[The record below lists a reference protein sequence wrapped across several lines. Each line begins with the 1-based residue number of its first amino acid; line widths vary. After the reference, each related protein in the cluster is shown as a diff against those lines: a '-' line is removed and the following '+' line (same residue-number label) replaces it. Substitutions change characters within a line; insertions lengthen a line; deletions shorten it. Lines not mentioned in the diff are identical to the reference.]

1 MLTLK
6 TKVNEIN
13 KVGMAIAGRLRRLNI
28 KTVEGVL
35 MHIPFRYDDFSNTAK
50 IDELVAGEPATIK
63 GVIELMSSR
72 RARNRKLTITEAL
85 ITDDTGSIKVI
96 WFNQPYLSKMFNK
109 GDEII
114 LAGKVSGELLA
125 QQMNNPSYEKV
136 KEITTHTGRL
146 VPIYSTTEKLTQKQ
160 IRFIAQSCLPAL
172 DNLSDWLPDTIK
184 EENDLIDLA
193 EAIKQIHFPENEEA
207 LKIAQNRLQ
216 FNEIFLLQLQQQLV
230 KNALNENNAPII
242 KFKQD
247 EIKDFVKSL
256 PFTLTP
262 DQKKAGWEIIQNMDS
277 KNPMNRLLD
286 GDVGSG
292 KTVVA
297 ILAAYSAMINN
308 FQVALMAPT
317 TILAQQ
323 HIQTIKKLLPNNKFS
338 YCLLTLKDA
347 FLYKGNKITELKKKE
362 LIQIIKEGKVDLI
375 IGTHAL
381 IQKTVEYDNLGLVI
395 IDEQHRFG
403 VDQRKALRDK
413 SGDPKTM
420 PHFLS
425 MTATPIPRTLAL
437 ALYGDLDIS
446 LIKTMPSGRQK
457 IITEIIPPLDRT
469 KSYEFINKQIHNG
482 RQVFVIC
489 PLIDPSDKLGVKS
502 VTEEFTHLNDEV
514 FPHLNIGLL
523 HGKLKPEEKTSIM
536 EDFKNNKIQILVST
550 SVVEVG
556 VDIPNATVMMI
567 EGAERFGLA
576 QMHQFRGRVGRGKHQ
591 SYCYLFTDS
600 DTPKTISR
608 LKALVDNYDGFAL
621 AERDL
626 KFRGGGTIY
635 GTDQSGFGN
644 QFIVNA
650 LQNITLLKKAQ
661 TAAQNLLNDNPKL
674 KQYPLLK
681 KKMDKIM
688 DKMHME

>member
-6 TKVNEIN
+6 TRVSEIN
-13 KVGMAIAGRLRRLNI
+13 KVGQAIAGRLRRLNI
-28 KTVEGVL
+28 KTVEDVL
-35 MHIPFRYDDFSNTAK
+35 WHIPFRYDDFSNLAK
-50 IDELVAGEPATIK
+50 IEDLEKDQSATIQ
-63 GVIELMSSR
+63 GTIELLSSR

-85 ITDDTGSIKVI
+85 ISDDTGSLKVI
-96 WFNQPYLSKMFNK
+96 WFNQPYLSKMFQK
-109 GDEII
+109 GDQIL
-114 LAGKVSGELLA
+114 LAGKVSGDLLA

-136 KEITTHTGRL
+136 KEVTTHTGRL
-146 VPIYSTTEKLTQKQ
+146 VPIYSTTDKLTQKQ

-172 DNLSDWLPDTIK
+172 EKLIDWLPEDIRM
-184 EENDLIDLA
+184 ENELIDLA
-193 EAIKQIHFPENEEA
+193 EALEQIHFPENEQA
-207 LKIAQNRLQ
+207 LKKAQERLQ
-216 FNEIFLLQLQQQLV
+216 FNEIFILQLQQQMV
-230 KNALNENNAPII
+230 KRALKENIAPQIT
-242 KFKQD
+242 FKQK
-247 EIKDFVKSL
+247 EIKTFVDNL

-262 DQKKAGWEIIQNMDS
+262 DQKKSGWEIIQSMENTA
-277 KNPMNRLLD
+277 PMNRLLD

-297 ILAAYSAMINN
+297 ILAAYNTIINN

-323 HIQTIKKLLPNNKFS
+323 HIQTIEKLILDKNIS
-338 YCLLTLKDA
+338 YCLLTLKDSV
-347 FLYKGNKITELKKKE
+347 LYENGIKKEMPKKE
-362 LIQIIKEGKVDLI
+362 LLKYIMDGRVGLI
-375 IGTHAL
+375 IGTHTL
-381 IQKTVEYDNLGLVI
+381 IQKDIEFKNLGLVI

-446 LIKTMPSGRQK
+446 LIKSMPTGRQK
-457 IITEIIPPLDRT
+457 IITNIIPPADRN
-469 KSYEFINKQIHNG
+469 KSYDFINEQIKSG
-482 RQVFVIC
+482 RQIFVIC

-502 VTEEFTHLNDEV
+502 VTEEFEHLDKEV
-514 FPHLNIGLL
+514 FPHLQIGLL
-523 HGKLKPEEKTSIM
+523 HGKLKPEEKNRIM
-536 EDFKNNKIQILVST
+536 SDFKNNTIKILVST

-576 QMHQFRGRVGRGKHQ
+576 QLHQFRGRVGRGEYQ

-600 DTPKTISR
+600 DTSKTISR
-608 LKALVDNYDGFAL
+608 LNALVNNYDGFTL

-626 KFRGGGTIY
+626 KFRGGGNIY
-635 GTDQSGFGN
+635 GTSQSGFAN
-644 QFIVNA
+644 QFVMHA
-650 LQNITLLKKAQ
+650 LQNIELLKKAQ
-661 TAAQNLLNDNPKL
+661 TAAQTILDNDISL
-674 KQYPLLK
+674 KQFPKLK
-681 KKMDKIM
+681 KKMDAIVAAT
-688 DKMHME
+688 HME

>member
-6 TKVNEIN
+6 TRVSEIN
-13 KVGMAIAGRLRRLNI
+13 KVGQAIAGRLRRLNI
-28 KTVEGVL
+28 KTVEDVL
-35 MHIPFRYDDFSNTAK
+35 WHIPFRYDDFSNLAK
-50 IDELVAGEPATIK
+50 IEDLEKDQSATIQ
-63 GVIELMSSR
+63 GTIELLSSR

-85 ITDDTGSIKVI
+85 ISDDTGSLKVI
-96 WFNQPYLSKMFNK
+96 WFNQPYLSKMFQK
-109 GDEII
+109 GDQIL
-114 LAGKVSGELLA
+114 LAGKVSGDLLA

-136 KEITTHTGRL
+136 KEVTTHTGRL
-146 VPIYSTTEKLTQKQ
+146 VPIYSTTDKLTQKQ

-172 DNLSDWLPDTIK
+172 EKLIDWLPEDIRM
-184 EENDLIDLA
+184 ENELIDLA
-193 EAIKQIHFPENEEA
+193 EALEQIHFPENEQA
-207 LKIAQNRLQ
+207 LKKAQERLQ
-216 FNEIFLLQLQQQLV
+216 FNEIFILQLQQQMV
-230 KNALNENNAPII
+230 KRALKENIAPQIT
-242 KFKQD
+242 FKQK
-247 EIKDFVKSL
+247 EIKTFVDNL

-262 DQKKAGWEIIQNMDS
+262 DQKKSGWEIIQSMENTA
-277 KNPMNRLLD
+277 PMNRLLD

-297 ILAAYSAMINN
+297 ILAAYNTIINN

-323 HIQTIKKLLPNNKFS
+323 HIQTIEKLILDKNIS
-338 YCLLTLKDA
+338 YCLLTLKDSV
-347 FLYKGNKITELKKKE
+347 LYENGIKKEMPKKE
-362 LIQIIKEGKVDLI
+362 LLKYIMDGRVGLI
-375 IGTHAL
+375 IGTHTL
-381 IQKTVEYDNLGLVI
+381 IQKDIEFKNLGLVI

-446 LIKTMPSGRQK
+446 LIKSMPTGRQK
-457 IITEIIPPLDRT
+457 IITNIIPPADRN
-469 KSYEFINKQIHNG
+469 KSYDFINEQIKSG
-482 RQVFVIC
+482 RQIFVIC

-502 VTEEFTHLNDEV
+502 VTEEFEHLDKEV
-514 FPHLNIGLL
+514 FPHLQIGLL
-523 HGKLKPEEKTSIM
+523 HGKLKPEEKNRIM
-536 EDFKNNKIQILVST
+536 SDFKNNTIKILVST

-576 QMHQFRGRVGRGKHQ
+576 QLHQFRGRVGRGEYQ

-600 DTPKTISR
+600 DTSKTISR
-608 LKALVDNYDGFAL
+608 LNALVNNYDGFTL

-626 KFRGGGTIY
+626 KFRGGGNIY
-635 GTDQSGFGN
+635 GTSQSGFAN
-644 QFIVNA
+644 QFVMHA
-650 LQNITLLKKAQ
+650 LQNIELLKKAQ
-661 TAAQNLLNDNPKL
+661 TAARNLLDNDISLKYFPK
-674 KQYPLLK
+674 LK
-681 KKMDKIM
+681 KKMDAIIATT
-688 DKMHME
+688 HME

>member
-6 TKVNEIN
+6 TKVSEIN
-13 KVGMAIAGRLRRLNI
+13 KVGQAIAGRLRRLNI
-28 KTVEGVL
+28 KTVEDVL
-35 MHIPFRYDDFSNTAK
+35 WHIPFRYDDFSNLAK
-50 IDELVAGEPATIK
+50 IEDLEKDQSATIQ
-63 GVIELMSSR
+63 GTIELLSSR

-85 ITDDTGSIKVI
+85 ISDDTGSLKVI
-96 WFNQPYLSKMFNK
+96 WFNQPYLSKMFQK
-109 GDEII
+109 GDQIL
-114 LAGKVSGELLA
+114 LAGKVSGDLLA

-172 DNLSDWLPDTIK
+172 EKLVDWLPEDIRM
-184 EENDLIDLA
+184 ENELIDLA
-193 EAIKQIHFPENEEA
+193 EALEQIHFPENKLA
-207 LKIAQNRLQ
+207 LKAAQERLQ
-216 FNEIFLLQLQQQLV
+216 FNEIFILQLQQQMVKHALQENIAPKITFKQKEV
-230 KNALNENNAPII
+230 KN
-242 KFKQD
+242 
-247 EIKDFVKSL
+247 FVDNL
-256 PFTLTP
+256 PFTLTL
-262 DQKKAGWEIIQNMDS
+262 DQKKSGWEIIQSMDS
-277 KNPMNRLLD
+277 TSPMNRLLD

-297 ILAAYSAMINN
+297 ILAAYNAIINN

-323 HIQTIKKLLPNNKFS
+323 HIQTIKKLILDNNIS
-338 YCLLTLKDA
+338 YCLLTLKDSV
-347 FLYKGNKITELKKKE
+347 LYKNGIKKEMPKKE
-362 LIQIIKEGKVDLI
+362 LLKSIMEGKVDLI
-375 IGTHAL
+375 IGTHTL
-381 IQKTVEYDNLGLVI
+381 IQKDIEFKNLGLVI

-446 LIKTMPSGRQK
+446 LIKSMPTGRQK
-457 IITEIIPPLDRT
+457 IITNIIPPADRN
-469 KSYEFINKQIHNG
+469 KSYNFINEQIKSG
-482 RQVFVIC
+482 RQIFVIC

-502 VTEEFTHLNDEV
+502 VTEEYEHLDKEV
-514 FPHLNIGLL
+514 FPHLQIGLL
-523 HGKLKPEEKTSIM
+523 HGKLKPEEKNSIM
-536 EDFKNNKIQILVST
+536 SDFKNNIIKILVST

-576 QMHQFRGRVGRGKHQ
+576 QLHQFRGRVGRGEYQ

-626 KFRGGGTIY
+626 KFRGGGNIY
-635 GTDQSGFGN
+635 GTSQSGFAN
-644 QFIVNA
+644 QFVMHA
-650 LQNITLLKKAQ
+650 LQNIELLKKAQ
-661 TAAQNLLNDNPKL
+661 TAAQTILNNDVSL
-674 KQYPLLK
+674 KQFPKLK
-681 KKMDKIM
+681 KKMDAIIAAT
-688 DKMHME
+688 HME

>member
-1 MLTLK
+1 MITLK

-13 KVGMAIAGRLRRLNI
+13 RIGMAVAGRLRRLNI
-28 KTVEGVL
+28 KTVEDIL
-35 MHIPFRYDDFSNTAK
+35 WHLPFRYDDFSNMAK
-50 IDELVAGEPATIK
+50 IDELIPDQPATIQ
-63 GVIELMSSR
+63 GTIELLSSR
-72 RARNRKLTITEAL
+72 RARNRKLTLTEAL
-85 ITDDTGSIKVI
+85 VTDDTGSIKVI
-96 WFNQPYLSKMFNK
+96 WFNQPYISKMFKK
-109 GDEII
+109 GDQII
-114 LAGKVSGELLA
+114 LAGKVTGELLA
-125 QQMNNPSYEKV
+125 QQMSNPSYEKV

-172 DNLSDWLPDTIK
+172 EKMTDWLPEKIREDN
-184 EENDLIDLA
+184 ELIDLA
-193 EAIKQIHFPENEEA
+193 EALEQIHFPENELA
-207 LKIAQNRLQ
+207 LKAAQERLQ
-216 FNEIFLLQLQQQLV
+216 FNEIFLLQLQQQMI
-230 KNALNENNAPII
+230 KNALQENNAPSLP
-242 KFKQD
+242 FKKD
-247 EIKDFVKSL
+247 EIQEFVNSL

-262 DQKKAGWEIIQNMDS
+262 DQKKAGWEIIQNMES
-277 KNPMNRLLD
+277 KSPMNRLLD

-297 ILAAYSAMINN
+297 ILAAYSAIINS

-323 HIQTIKKLLPNNKFS
+323 HIQTIKKLLPDKKIT
-338 YCLLTLKDA
+338 YCLLTLKDSI
-347 FLYKGNKITELKKKE
+347 LYKDGEEIEMKKKE
-362 LIQIIKEGKVDLI
+362 LLEYIKEGKVDFI
-375 IGTHAL
+375 VGTHAL
-381 IQKTVEYDNLGLVI
+381 IQKTVEYNNLGLVI

-413 SGDPKTM
+413 SGDPATM

-446 LIKTMPSGRQK
+446 LIKSLPSGRQK
-457 IITEIIPPLDRT
+457 IITKIIPPVDRT
-469 KSYEFINKQIHNG
+469 KSYEFINSQIEEG

-502 VTEEFTHLNDEV
+502 VTEEYEHLDKEV

-523 HGKLKPEEKTSIM
+523 HGKLKPEEKTHIM
-536 EDFKNNKIQILVST
+536 EQFKNNEIKILVST

-556 VDIPNATVMMI
+556 VDVPNATVMMI
-567 EGAERFGLA
+567 EGADRFGLA
-576 QMHQFRGRVGRGKHQ
+576 QLHQFRGRVGRGEYQ

-626 KFRGGGTIY
+626 KFRGGGNIY
-635 GTDQSGFGN
+635 GTAQSGFDN
-644 QFIVNA
+644 QFIINA
-650 LQNITLLKKAQ
+650 LQNVVLLKQAQ
-661 TAAQNLLNDNPKL
+661 TAAQEILKLDPKL
-674 KQYPLLK
+674 EHFPKLK
-681 KKMDKIM
+681 KKMDKILE
-688 DKMHME
+688 KTHME